1 MKRWLVAGVA
11 GALLA
16 VPCCAR
22 VRVEPIE
29 IKPIHITMDINI
41 KIQKQVADD
50 FGFMAEPPKAPA
62 AKDTK
67 SKKK

>member
-1 MKRWLVAGVA
+1 MKRWLLAGVA

-22 VRVEPIE
+22 VKVEPIE

-41 KIQKQVADD
+41 KIQKQLDED
-50 FGFMAEPPKAPA
+50 FGFMEGPSEPEGG
-62 AKDTK
+62 
-67 SKKK
+67 KKPEKK

>member
-1 MKRWLVAGVA
+1 MKRWLLAGVA

-22 VRVEPIE
+22 LSVEPIE

-41 KIQKQVADD
+41 KIQKQLDADLAFED
-50 FGFMAEPPKAPA
+50 EFEAVEE
-62 AKDTK
+62 
-67 SKKK
+67 KKK

>member
-1 MKRWLVAGVA
+1 VKRWLLAGVA

-41 KIQKQVADD
+41 KIQKQVAED
-50 FGFMAEPPKAPA
+50 FGFMTEPPKAPP
-62 AKDTK
+62 AKDTE
-67 SKKK
+67 KKQ

>member
-1 MKRWLVAGVA
+1 VKRWLLAGVA

-22 VRVEPIE
+22 VKIEPIE

-41 KIQKQVADD
+41 KIQKQLDKD
-50 FGFMAEPPKAPA
+50 FAFEDEFEEPEAGTSPK
-62 AKDTK
+62 KQ
-67 SKKK
+67 KK

>member
-1 MKRWLVAGVA
+1 MKRWLLAGVA

-22 VRVEPIE
+22 VKVEPIE
-29 IKPIHITMDINI
+29 IKPIHITMDINV

-50 FGFMAEPPKAPA
+50 FGFMSAPQKPKGG
-62 AKDTK
+62 KETK
-67 SKKK
+67 K